1 MGFHLYSSNK
11 SEILAETLAEK
22 VYLRP
27 EGDFFTP
34 ETVVV
39 QTQGMAA
46 WLKLVLGEKAP
57 IAANLKFPFLNAF
70 ILSVL
75 EKAFPDEKFHDT
87 LKMMSQAF
95 MVWRIF
101 KVLSESPERYPEL
114 RSYLSAGNGAL
125 RTFQLSEKIAGL
137 FDQYQVY
144 HGGMLEQWRN
154 SNTRSGG
161 WQARLY
167 LELAHLTDGPD
178 VFFRR
183 FGELRERPQGLNMKR
198 VSVFGI
204 SAMAPVYFQFF
215 VQLSRFTEVHF
226 FYLNPCSEYWSDA
239 YTRKEALRISRR
251 TGENPEG
258 LSEGNPLLASLGKQ
272 GREFFRFMMELP
284 DMEGIETLDDFKNFA
299 NTVGT
304 SEQGVYPSASV
315 LHTLQQD
322 ILLNLS
328 RANTVSPVSVPPLP
342 GPPPEDDSVSVHC
355 CHSEL
360 RQVEVLHDRLLRLME
375 DGSLQPRDILVMA
388 PDITIFEPYINAV
401 FGTGPLKN
409 LYAFSDRSIRKS
421 NRCADAFLELL
432 KMPLGKFEASA
443 VFNLLEHPA
452 VSAKCRFADKELEKL
467 RYWVSA
473 LGIRWGIDA
482 KNREERCGI
491 AFEEFSWKQGLER
504 LLLGYA
510 VAPDEVSQADDPVFP
525 FDSAEGAD
533 GEIIG
538 NFCRFLE
545 DLFRLKQTFSAP
557 RPLKEWCEYLKGALD
572 TFFEADDD
580 TYQEISAIRK
590 TLQNLEGIAE
600 PPNQKRSIMSLPF
613 PLPPELM
620 LYVLEN
626 NLSPMPSAEPFLRGK
641 ITFCSLVPMRSIP
654 MKTVAVLGL
663 DDGAFPRRDF
673 PVGFNL
679 IPPEQCRLE
688 RSRTL
693 EDRYLFLELL
703 LAAREHLLLFYR
715 GADNKNNEKYPPA
728 VPLAELLDTL
738 QSTFPGACFETR
750 HKLQAFDP
758 DYFREGSSLFSFSKP
773 DQEACA
779 ALEEALRNPPPEPEP
794 PRRDTLRPHSENG
807 SAPALPETVSPEEL
821 ERFFLNSSAAFLLSA
836 AGVGRRFEEEPPVS
850 DEEPFELGSLE
861 NYQLKNSVGHWTVRG
876 LGEEQQFGLLR
887 KTNRLPVSGTGKNL
901 FRNTVRDM
909 EKIPPVWFEK
919 MALTRPFMIRLRL
932 DGTEIAGP
940 VAAQPEGAGQY
951 YCRFTG
957 IKAKDLIRLYVRHLL
972 LCAAAPETMKADS
985 FAWDHK
991 DAKTAR
997 LSAIAPEEARKRLT
1011 VLLELFRKGLD
1022 APLPFFPEAS
1032 FAYADT
1038 PGDTEKKFKAAE
1050 RAFHSTYMEK
1060 GVMKQG
1066 GDLAED
1072 PVSRLFSPDDFSTE
1086 IFQEEFADAAGRF
1099 FEFLRNGELSYE

>member
-11 SEILAETLAEK
+11 AEILAEQLAENI
-22 VYLRP
+22 YLRP
-27 EGDFFTP
+27 EGDLFEP

-46 WLKLVLGEKAP
+46 WLKLELGEKAP

-75 EKAFPDEKFHDT
+75 EKAFPGGDFHDS
-87 LKMMSQAF
+87 LKMMSQNY
-95 MVWRIF
+95 MSWRIF
-101 KVLSESPERYPEL
+101 GILTESPQRYPEL
-114 RSYLSAGNGAL
+114 HSYLSAGNAAL

-144 HGGMLEQWRN
+144 HGEMLEQWRN
-154 SNTRSGG
+154 GNPISGG

-167 LELAHLTDGPD
+167 LELSEGMGGPD

-183 FGELRERPQGLNMKR
+183 FEMLRERPSELTLRR

-204 SAMAPVYFQFF
+204 SAMAPVYFRFF
-215 VQLSRFTEVHF
+215 VQLSRFIEVHF

-239 YTRKEALRISRR
+239 YTKKEALRISRK
-251 TGENPEG
+251 TGEDAEE
-258 LSEGNPLLASLGKQ
+258 LSQGNPLLASLGKQ

-284 DMEGIETLDDFKNFA
+284 DMEGIEPVEAFRDFAENEA
-299 NTVGT
+299 PDGR
-304 SEQGVYPSASV
+304 ESV
-315 LHTLQQD
+315 LHTMQQD
-322 ILLNLS
+322 ILLNRS
-328 RANTVSPVSVPPLP
+328 RSDADTPFALPPLAVPPP
-342 GPPPEDDSVSVHC
+342 KDDSVSVQC

-360 RQVEVLHDRLLRLME
+360 RQVEVLHDRLLKLME
-375 DGSLQPRDILVMA
+375 DGSLQPRETLVMA
-388 PDITIFEPYINAV
+388 PDITVFEPYINAV

-409 LYAFSDRSIRKS
+409 LYAFSDRSIRKT

-432 KMPLGKFEASA
+432 KTPLGKFEVSSI
-443 VFNLLEHPA
+443 FNLLEHPA
-452 VSAKCRFADKELEKL
+452 ISAKRRFADKELEKL

-504 LLLGYA
+504 LALGYA
-510 VAPDEVSQADDPVFP
+510 VAPDDLLQADDPVFP
-525 FDSAEGAD
+525 FDAAEGAD
-533 GEIIG
+533 GELIG

-545 DLFRLKQTFSAP
+545 DLFRLKQILSSP
-557 RPLKEWCEYLKGALD
+557 RTLKEWCGELRSVLD

-590 TLQNLEGIAE
+590 TLQNLEGLVDS
-600 PPNQKRSIMSLPF
+600 PNQSRRISLPF

-620 LYVLEN
+620 LYVMEN
-626 NLSPMPSAEPFLRGK
+626 NMAPTPSAEPFLRGK

-679 IPPEQCRLE
+679 IPPEKSRME

-715 GADNKNNEKYPPA
+715 GADNKNNEKYPPS
-728 VPLAELLDTL
+728 VPLAEVLETL
-738 QSTFPGACFETR
+738 QATFPGAVFETR

-758 DYFREGSSLFSFSKP
+758 DYFREGSGLFTFSRA
-773 DQEACA
+773 DSEACA
-779 ALEEALRNPPPEPEP
+779 ALEEALRNPPPEPGP
-794 PRRDTLRPHSENG
+794 PRRENLLPG
-807 SAPALPETVSPEEL
+807 KEGENAPKLPETVSPEEL
-821 ERFFLNSSAAFLLSA
+821 ERFFLNTSAAFLLSA
-836 AGVGRRFEEEPPVS
+836 AGVGKRFEEEAPVS

-861 NYQLKNSVGHWTVRG
+861 TYQLKNSVGQWTVRG
-876 LGEEQQFGLLR
+876 LGESQQFGLLR
-887 KTNRLPVSGTGKNL
+887 KTNRLPVSGSGKNL
-901 FRNTVRDM
+901 FRETLREM
-909 EKIPPVWFEK
+909 EKLPGIWIEK
-919 MALTRPFMIRLRL
+919 MGLNRPFMIRLRL
-932 DGTEIAGP
+932 DDVEIAGP
-940 VAAQPEGAGQY
+940 VTAQPEGDGQY
-951 YCRFTG
+951 YCRFA
-957 IKAKDLIRLYVRHLL
+957 KFKSKDLIRLYLRHLL
-972 LCAAAPETMKADS
+972 LCASASGPQGTAS
-985 FAWDHK
+985 FGWNHAE
-991 DAKTAR
+991 AKTVCLAAVE
-997 LSAIAPEEARKRLT
+997 SAEARERLRRI
-1011 VLLELFRKGLD
+1011 LALYRKGLE

-1032 FAYADT
+1032 LSYIET
-1038 PGDTEKKFKAAE
+1038 EGDPEKKFKAAE
-1050 RAFHSTYMEK
+1050 NAFDSSYTDNK
-1060 GVMKQG
+1060 GRMKKG
-1066 GDLAED
+1066 GDFSEA
-1072 PVSRLFSPDDFSTE
+1072 PVPKLFSPEDFRKEEFQREFAGIAGDFFGFIRRGERTE
-1086 IFQEEFADAAGRF
+1086 I
-1099 FEFLRNGELSYE
+1099 